1 MNKAQSTE
9 APTAA
14 ARACRPGR
22 VGVGYLWPD
31 VEWERRHVAQVW
43 FSDHQIIAE
52 NPATT
57 TKESLPCRFC
67 SWAHGRRTARGGSDA
82 SAPTFVRGMVRKRQ
96 SSSCSFDQRLAV
108 GGRPRRLA
116 AVCRGKGDHTRR
128 RHLVKDGQRVKDGNK
143 RPPHAPLVALAWSS
157 GRRWWPN
164 PQSSLQPPPH
174 QLRPQRCLRPQPG
187 RPTGPVPRR
196 AWAPSLRN
204 ALRPLLHDDGPQQ

>member
-1 MNKAQSTE
+1 MWGAAFGLTSSAWCAPWQNAQQRHCELAVRSRTRARAHSHRSLLNKAQSTE

-22 VGVGYLWPD
+22 VGVGCLWPD

-82 SAPTFVRGMVRKRQ
+82 SAPTLVRRMVRKRQ
-96 SSSCSFDQRLAV
+96 SSSCSFEQRLTV
-108 GGRPRRLA
+108 EGRPRRLA
-116 AVCRGKGDHTRR
+116 TV
-128 RHLVKDGQRVKDGNK
+128 
-143 RPPHAPLVALAWSS
+143 S
-157 GRRWWPN
+157 
-164 PQSSLQPPPH
+164 
-174 QLRPQRCLRPQPG
+174 
-187 RPTGPVPRR
+187 
-196 AWAPSLRN
+196 
-204 ALRPLLHDDGPQQ
+204 